1 MPTTADG
8 IVVINRIKAH
18 QVFKGDIQSGLNKM
32 LVVGLGKQKGADAV
46 HASGRTDVLGPMGD
60 FIRTAVPVLFGV
72 AILENS
78 YDETRDV
85 AVVTPDRFTEYDIA
99 WAKQSRSIMP
109 KIPIRNLDLV
119 IVEQMGKDVS
129 GSGMDT
135 NVIGFTRRLL
145 ATGQT
150 AVPLAVLELTEKTEG
165 NAMGIGLADLT
176 TRRLV
181 ENIDYQKTY
190 TNVLAT
196 GIYSTGRI
204 PLTLDNEKAI
214 LDAVIGKLAHPEK
227 ARVIRLK
234 NTLELDRF
242 WATEALREELLGQPE
257 LEIEGDTVETR
268 FDERGD
274 MVTDAEGNAGHE
286 VRSISRGPLRN
297 PRGKER
303 RSMPM
308 MKAIVM
314 ERPGGPE
321 VLRYVDVPMPEPAPG
336 QVLVRAHAI
345 GVGMP
350 EVLVRRGQY
359 GWMPPLPAIPGIE
372 MSGVVEKLGA
382 GVTTLTVGQ
391 AVFVSARE
399 LKVRGGCYAEY
410 IAAEA
415 EALYPLPEGID
426 LDAAAALSNYQVAW
440 HLLHSAPNGMRYES
454 FMATAAAGGVG
465 SALVQLGKLAGK
477 RVIGMVDTDER
488 VAFVLSL
495 GGDGAINCLS
505 ENVTERVRALTAGR
519 GVDMILDS
527 IGGEQFAD
535 QFERLAP
542 FGMVVSFG
550 FLAGPPGG
558 DVMGAIRKRI
568 TDCLGMRIFSMH
580 AFDQDRSKRRG
591 VTEELFRLAAAG
603 KIKPPIFARLPLA
616 EAGRAQA
623 LIEEGKVQG
632 KVILK
637 P

>member
-1 MPTTADG
+1 MNYPKWIRVRQHLDRKKVDDPYRAMGEQLSSLPESLIRRGARIAVTAGSRCIANLAPITKAVIDYIAAKGGHPFIVPAMGSHGGATAEGQVRVLAEFGLTEEGLGAPIRSSMEAIQLGVVDNIPAYIDKHARTADG

-60 FIRTAVPVLFGV
+60 FIRTAVPVLFGI

-99 WAKQSRSIMP
+99 WAKQSRSLMP

-150 AVPLAVLELTEKTEG
+150 AVPLAVLALTEKTEG

-196 GIYSTGRI
+196 GIYSTGRV

-242 WATEALREELLGQPE
+242 WATEPLREELLGQPG
-257 LEIEGDTVETR
+257 LEIAGDAVETR

-274 MVTDAEGNAGHE
+274 MVINAEGNAGHE
-286 VRSISRGPLRN
+286 VGSY
-297 PRGKER
+297 
-303 RSMPM
+303 
-308 MKAIVM
+308 
-314 ERPGGPE
+314 PGGLCGTPE
-321 VLRYVDVPMPEPAPG
+321 G
-336 QVLVRAHAI
+336 
-345 GVGMP
+345 
-350 EVLVRRGQY
+350 RRGD
-359 GWMPPLPAIPGIE
+359 PC
-372 MSGVVEKLGA
+372 
-382 GVTTLTVGQ
+382 
-391 AVFVSARE
+391 R
-399 LKVRGGCYAEY
+399 
-410 IAAEA
+410 
-415 EALYPLPEGID
+415 
-426 LDAAAALSNYQVAW
+426 
-440 HLLHSAPNGMRYES
+440 
-454 FMATAAAGGVG
+454 
-465 SALVQLGKLAGK
+465 
-477 RVIGMVDTDER
+477 
-488 VAFVLSL
+488 
-495 GGDGAINCLS
+495 
-505 ENVTERVRALTAGR
+505 
-519 GVDMILDS
+519 
-527 IGGEQFAD
+527 
-535 QFERLAP
+535 
-542 FGMVVSFG
+542 
-550 FLAGPPGG
+550 
-558 DVMGAIRKRI
+558 
-568 TDCLGMRIFSMH
+568 
-580 AFDQDRSKRRG
+580 
-591 VTEELFRLAAAG
+591 
-603 KIKPPIFARLPLA
+603 
-616 EAGRAQA
+616 
-623 LIEEGKVQG
+623 
-632 KVILK
+632 
-637 P
+637 